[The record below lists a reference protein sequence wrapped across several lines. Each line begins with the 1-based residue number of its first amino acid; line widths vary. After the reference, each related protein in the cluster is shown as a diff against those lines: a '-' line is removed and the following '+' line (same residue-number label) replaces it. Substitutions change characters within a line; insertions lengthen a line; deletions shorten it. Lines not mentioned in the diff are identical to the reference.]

1 MRKLIFSSI
10 AALVGAAIVLGIS
23 LAWSAGVLEQP
34 LFLKT
39 GAFVVWIAALVLFLI
54 GIGNI
59 RDGAKQ
65 LKPAGKKAKKPT
77 DEADNRPR

>member
-10 AALVGAAIVLGIS
+10 AALVGAALVFGIS
-23 LAWSAGVLEQP
+23 IAFSAGVLEQP
-34 LFLKT
+34 PFLKI
-39 GAFVVWIAALVLFLI
+39 GAFVVMIAALVLFLI

-65 LKPAGKKAKKPT
+65 LKAARKNANEFTHEG
-77 DEADNRPR
+77 DNRPG